1 MFRRLLDAYPH
12 PEGGAWTGARMEEAT
27 SGFVNAS
34 YFSNLLGDRIKQPGL
49 DKLKA
54 IAETMG
60 FPAQLWLEEP
70 ERWGVPQGSGD
81 LTFVPKDAS
90 LKDLLDELFVSIPDE
105 HTGEPIANAEVARRA
120 AGRVTEEELER
131 MRSGELEN
139 PTLQQLLALSKAFYV
154 DPAYWFR
161 RGEDRPLVDQEVVEA
176 LRVEQNRLLLH
187 RSLALSSDQKDM
199 LLVLM
204 EQLQK
209 RGDL

>member
-1 MFRRLLDAYPH
+1 MFQRLLEAYPH

-34 YFSNLLGDRIKQPGL
+34 YFSNLLGERIKQPGL

-54 IAETMG
+54 IAGTMG
-60 FPAQLWLEEP
+60 FPAHLWLEEP
-70 ERWGVPQGSGD
+70 ERWGDPQGSGD
-81 LTFVPKDAS
+81 LTFTPKDAS
-90 LKDLLDELFVSIPDE
+90 LRDLLNDLFASTPDE
-105 HTGEPIANAEVARRA
+105 RTNEAMTNAEVAKRA
-120 AGRVTEEELER
+120 AGKVTEEELEL
-131 MRSGELEN
+131 MRSGEHEN
-139 PTLQQLLALSKAFYV
+139 PTLQQLLALSRAFDV

-176 LRVEQNRLLLH
+176 LRTEQNRLILH
-187 RSLALSSDQKDM
+187 RSLTLSRDQKDM

-209 RGDL
+209 RGNL